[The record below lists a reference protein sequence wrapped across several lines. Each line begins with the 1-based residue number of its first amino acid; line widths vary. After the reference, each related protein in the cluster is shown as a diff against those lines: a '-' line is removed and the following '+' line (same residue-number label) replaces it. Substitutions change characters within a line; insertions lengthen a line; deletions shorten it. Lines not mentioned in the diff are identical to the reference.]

1 VRSSPLPPPP
11 PPSSS
16 SSPPLP
22 PSSASSS
29 LLPHGREGYQL
40 GGSRS
45 SQRESPTSVDA
56 AGPQAL
62 SSALAPASAGSP
74 QRVAVGKR
82 TFEGACLSYARG
94 KRQMLARND
103 EVSGEELK

>member
-1 VRSSPLPPPP
+1 VRSSPPPPP

-74 QRVAVGKR
+74 QRVAVGK
-82 TFEGACLSYARG
+82 
-94 KRQMLARND
+94 
-103 EVSGEELK
+103 